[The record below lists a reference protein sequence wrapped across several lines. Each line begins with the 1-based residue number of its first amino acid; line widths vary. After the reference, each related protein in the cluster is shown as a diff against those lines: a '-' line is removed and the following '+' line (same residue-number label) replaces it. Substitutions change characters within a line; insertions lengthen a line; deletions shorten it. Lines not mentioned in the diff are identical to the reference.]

1 MSQRIMKVATH
12 DTTSAPCR
20 SAGFQE
26 LQRLT
31 HARQKRETRLG
42 QFDAAIAAPE
52 QRHAKRRLERFDL
65 PAHRA
70 VRQVQFAG
78 GFRKA
83 QAIGRDLEGRQ
94 RLERRQSAAHAPRP
108 SYDEFSYYIDETSFV
123 FLFFKLSSG
132 AAFPAVR
139 FSQPTEGAALS
150 LVAVVAIFLL
160 ARLAPPLEGLSAQGQ
175 GVLGA
180 MVAGA
185 VLWITEATPI
195 GLTAIIVV
203 VLLALCPGIGLSAAG
218 GGLASEVVLFLIGA
232 VALGAAVEASGLA
245 QRAARALGRIAN
257 GSPARLY
264 VQMIASLPAFAVLV
278 PSAITRNAILI
289 PAYRDAL
296 ERMGVRRGDR
306 SGRTLM
312 LTLGVLN
319 PLASSALLTGG
330 LASMTASALL
340 GGFSW
345 LTWFALMAVPYYALL
360 FGGALVLRVIV
371 GPFERGGGDAAPA
384 PKRQPF
390 SATELKTLAVLASTL
405 ALWLTDALH
414 HLSPAVPALIGAA
427 ALLMPG
433 IGVLSWKA
441 FEGKLSWGLMLSVG
455 ASLSLA
461 AAMTRS
467 GAAAWLSQHVVD
479 QLAGLAGRPAIVV
492 VGLVAAVALVH
503 LAITNLAACI
513 ALLIP
518 VAATV
523 AERAGLNPVVCG
535 LIVTIVVDAVILYP
549 VQTATNLLAYETGY
563 YGAADVRRLGLAML
577 LLTTL
582 VVLLTIFYWGWLG
595 LPLTQ
600 R

>member
-1 MSQRIMKVATH
+1 MCILLNWLVG
-12 DTTSAPCR
+12 P
-20 SAGFQE
+20 
-26 LQRLT
+26 
-31 HARQKRETRLG
+31 
-42 QFDAAIAAPE
+42 
-52 QRHAKRRLERFDL
+52 
-65 PAHRA
+65 
-70 VRQVQFAG
+70 V
-78 GFRKA
+78 
-83 QAIGRDLEGRQ
+83 
-94 RLERRQSAAHAPRP
+94 
-108 SYDEFSYYIDETSFV
+108 
-123 FLFFKLSSG
+123 
-132 AAFPAVR
+132 
-139 FSQPTEGAALS
+139 S
-150 LVAVVAIFLL
+150 LVAALAIFLL

-175 GVLGA
+175 AVLGA
-180 MVAGA
+180 MAAGA
-185 VLWITEATPI
+185 LLWISEATPI
-195 GLTAIIVV
+195 GLTGIIVV
-203 VLLALCPGIGLSAAG
+203 VLLALCPDIALSAAG
-218 GGLASEVVLFLIGA
+218 GGLASEVVFFLIGA
-232 VALGAAVEASGLA
+232 VAIGAAVEASGLA
-245 QRAARALGRIAN
+245 GRAARALGRMAK

-289 PAYRDAL
+289 PAYLDAL
-296 ERMGVRRGDR
+296 ERMGVRRSDR

-312 LTLGVLN
+312 LALGVLN

-360 FGGALVLRVIV
+360 FGGALLLRAIV
-371 GPFERGGGDAAPA
+371 GPFEHGDGDAAPTA

-390 SATELKTLAVLASTL
+390 SATELKTLAVLTLTL
-405 ALWLTDALH
+405 ALWLTDWLH

-427 ALLMPG
+427 VLLMPG
-433 IGVLSWKA
+433 IGVLSWKT
-441 FEGKLSWGLMLSVG
+441 FEGKLSWGLILSVG

-479 QLAGLAGRPAIVV
+479 QLAGLAGRPAVVV

-563 YGAADVRRLGLAML
+563 YGAADVRRLGLGML

-582 VVLLTIFYWGWLG
+582 VVLLTIRYWGWLG